1 MANIEWI
8 DVDSS
13 NVSRVA
19 YHEDTETLAVQF
31 HNGGIYSYSGV
42 DYNTYQELVGAS
54 SVGQYL
60 NRVIKVM
67 YPYTR
72 YYSENELISSIT

>member
-1 MANIEWI
+1 MAKLDWI

-31 HNGGIYSYSGV
+31 HNGGLYTYSDVSEH
-42 DYNTYQELVGAS
+42 TYQNLIGAD
-54 SVGQYL
+54 SVGKYL
-60 NRVIKVM
+60 NNVVKVLH
-67 YPYTR
+67 PYTKWDDQD
-72 YYSENELISSIT
+72 ELLNSL